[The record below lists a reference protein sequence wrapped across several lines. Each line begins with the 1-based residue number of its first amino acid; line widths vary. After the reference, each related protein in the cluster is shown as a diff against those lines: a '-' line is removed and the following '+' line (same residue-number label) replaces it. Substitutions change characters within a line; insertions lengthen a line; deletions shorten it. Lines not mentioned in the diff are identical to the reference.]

1 MDKKVKVFIVIILI
15 IIVILI
21 GILSYLFYILK
32 NEPQELEEE
41 EIYYSD
47 QDTHFRS
54 ELEKVTSKYDYF
66 DTEAC
71 IRKYISSLQKLD
83 TMLYQE
89 DSNTINNTIEI
100 YKEELYN
107 LLDETYINKNKVTL
121 QNMDKNFS
129 DYYATLNFEI
139 ENMYVVDAQEEL
151 AIYFVYG
158 TLVNTKKNTVEKYGF
173 IVKRDTQNLLFTI
186 IPYDYM
192 LENGYKKEEI
202 EKQNLDELKNTTI
215 KANDNNYYTSNAY
228 DDEYISNYYFNLYK
242 KNLQYNV
249 DNIYYNMEK
258 EYREKRFGT
267 LQNYKDYVEKNDKEL
282 LKCNLNQYI
291 KEIKDNFTNYIC
303 KDQYGNYYIF
313 KQTNIGEYTVMLDTY
328 TIQQEK
334 FKKEYEVAT
343 NSEKVGMNISKWFQ
357 MLNAKDYHSA
367 YSVLSTSF
375 KNKNFMTEKV
385 FEQYIRNT
393 LYSYNDVNLINF
405 SDEISGIYTYY
416 IEITDKENKENTTI
430 KINIIMELLQD
441 TDYQISFEIVD

>member
-375 KNKNFMTEKV
+375 KNKNFMT
-385 FEQYIRNT
+385 
-393 LYSYNDVNLINF
+393 
-405 SDEISGIYTYY
+405 
-416 IEITDKENKENTTI
+416 
-430 KINIIMELLQD
+430 
-441 TDYQISFEIVD
+441 